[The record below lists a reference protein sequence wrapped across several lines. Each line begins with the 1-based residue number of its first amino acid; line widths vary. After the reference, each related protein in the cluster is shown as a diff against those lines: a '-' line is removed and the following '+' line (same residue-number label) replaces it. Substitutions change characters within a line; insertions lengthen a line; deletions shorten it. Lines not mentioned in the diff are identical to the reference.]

1 MVGSLVL
8 AVVVIALVAWGGR
21 RALSHSGPR
30 VSDGASIRRFFTYAV
45 LFGLLMIAA
54 NGVAGLLARAIDIG
68 RPAEGFDEQ
77 LAQLTAF
84 AVVGVPLYVVLA
96 AWTRGRVRS
105 DPTETRSRGFS
116 LYLTAASVVS
126 VVSTVLAVQ
135 STVGWALGV
144 PFSGGSQFAELVV
157 WGGVWL
163 VHRMIER
170 RVVGRDVLTVAGFL
184 GAAIG
189 LGVASAGA
197 VMLVGGLLGRVL
209 GISTGNAADAP
220 SMLQL
225 GLMTLVAGLP
235 VWAVCWL
242 LPARHLQ
249 RGTLWHVLVLL
260 VGVAGGLLT
269 AVVGAS
275 VALDRVVVWL
285 VRGADGS
292 ASTQLEALPWA
303 LGALVV
309 GCVVWA
315 YHRAVL
321 RRPVDDTGRT
331 EVRRAYDYLLAGV
344 GLVAAAVGLV
354 VMIVAGLEGL
364 GGTEVALVGGSDP
377 LDTVIAAATL
387 MAVGGPVWWVFWRRV
402 RSAVAADPVAERR
415 SASRRVYV
423 LVLFGVA
430 GVAAVGAL
438 LTGVVSALQDVFA
451 GTVGPQT
458 LQAVRYPIGIIV
470 TSGLVAAYHWTVL
483 RADRGVLGE
492 QRHGPRYV
500 LLVGP
505 ADPDVVRVVHAR
517 TGGSVSL
524 LARTDTAAAPWS
536 PDDLAEVLA
545 GESAAAVVVLEDE
558 NGELHTIP
566 VTPP

>member
-1 MVGSLVL
+1 MVGTLVL
-8 AVVVIALVAWGGR
+8 ALVVIALVAWGGR
-21 RALSHSGPR
+21 RALSHGGPR
-30 VSDGASIRRFFTYAV
+30 GSDGTSIRRFFTYLV
-45 LFGLLMIAA
+45 LFGLLMVAVT
-54 NGVAGLLARAIDIG
+54 GVVGLLARVIDVG
-68 RPAEGFDEQ
+68 RPTEGFEDL
-77 LAQLTAF
+77 LAQQTAF
-84 AVVGVPLYVVLA
+84 AVVGLPLYVVLA
-96 AWTRGRVRS
+96 AWTRGHIRS
-105 DPTETRSRGFS
+105 DAAEARSRGFT

-126 VVSTVLAVQ
+126 VVSVVFALQ
-135 STVGWALGV
+135 ITVGWALGV
-144 PFSGGSQFAELVV
+144 PFSGGSQFAEIVV

-163 VHRMIER
+163 VHRAIER
-170 RVVGRDVLTVAGFL
+170 RVVGRDVLTVAGLL
-184 GAAIG
+184 GAAVG
-189 LGVASAGA
+189 LSVASAGT
-197 VMLVGGLLGRVL
+197 VLLLGGLLGQVL
-209 GISTGNAADAP
+209 GISTSTAPDAP
-220 SMLQL
+220 SAVQL
-225 GLMTLVAGLP
+225 GVMTLAAGLP

-275 VALDRVVVWL
+275 VALDRLLVWL
-285 VRGADGS
+285 LRGAG
-292 ASTQLEALPWA
+292 ASGTSQLEALPWA
-303 LGALVV
+303 LGAVVV
-309 GCVVWA
+309 GGVVWA

-321 RRPVDDTGRT
+321 RPAADTGRT

-344 GLVAAAVGLV
+344 GIVAAAVGLV
-354 VMIVAGLEGL
+354 VMIVAGVEGL
-364 GGTEVALVGGSDP
+364 GGADAALVGGSDP

-387 MAVGGPVWWVFWRRV
+387 MAVGGPVWWFFWRRLE
-402 RSAVAADPVAERR
+402 REVAADPVGERR

-438 LTGVVSALQDVFA
+438 LAGVVSALQDVFA

-458 LQAVRYPIGIIV
+458 LQAVRYPLGIIV

-500 LLVGP
+500 MLVGP
-505 ADPDVVRVVHAR
+505 ADPDVVRAVHAR
-517 TGGSVSL
+517 TGGAVSL
-524 LARTDTAAAPWS
+524 LARTDTTAPPWTV
-536 PDDLAEVLA
+536 DALNEVLA
-545 GESAAAVVVLEDE
+545 DLPDAAVVVLAGDD
-558 NGELHTIP
+558 GELRTIP